1 MEEKANKGRNVKEGL
16 CGLGSGRVK
25 HSWVVVFEEVRIE
38 QKGLH
43 QPRPKVM
50 MCTRKSPLKSFL
62 HLILRIRIGFSRGFV
77 SAWVLI
83 PFSCSVLWQSA
94 TTDPHVASLQ
104 KSNLFVL
111 FACQQIW
118 EKVRKWSNDCPL
130 NKGGGLSPF
139 GDVALPN
146 WKFPAQWSSSVNSP
160 VWQQNKFWKVASTST
175 YVRVL

>member
-62 HLILRIRIGFSRGFV
+62 HLILRIRIGFSHGFV

-104 KSNLFVL
+104 KSNLFLL
-111 FACQQIW
+111 FACQQI
-118 EKVRKWSNDCPL
+118 
-130 NKGGGLSPF
+130 
-139 GDVALPN
+139 
-146 WKFPAQWSSSVNSP
+146 
-160 VWQQNKFWKVASTST
+160 
-175 YVRVL
+175 